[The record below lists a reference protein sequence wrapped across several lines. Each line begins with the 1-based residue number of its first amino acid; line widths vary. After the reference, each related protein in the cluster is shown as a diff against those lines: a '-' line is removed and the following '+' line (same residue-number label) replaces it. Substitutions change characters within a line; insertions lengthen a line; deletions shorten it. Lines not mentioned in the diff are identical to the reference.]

1 MLSAKDIM
9 TADPL
14 TVSPETDIFEAAKV
28 LIEKK
33 INGMPV
39 VDAAGKLVG
48 ILTQSDLIHQQ
59 ARIKL
64 PSVFTLLGGFIPLP
78 ASKDLEDE
86 MEKMAALT
94 VGEAMTEKVVSVTPE
109 TSIQDVADMM
119 LDEQMH
125 TLPVVEGGKL
135 VGIVG
140 KEDLLRS
147 ILDSKGK

>member
-1 MLSAKDIM
+1 MLSVKDIM
-9 TADPL
+9 SSDPV
-14 TVSPETDIFEAAKV
+14 TVSPDTDIFEAAKT

-48 ILTQSDLIHQQ
+48 VLTQSDLIHQQ

-64 PSVFTLLGGFIPLP
+64 PSVFTLLGGFVPLP

-94 VGEAMTEKVVSVTPE
+94 VGEAMSEKVVSVTPE
-109 TSIQDVADMM
+109 TSIQEVADIM
-119 LDEQMH
+119 LDDQMH
-125 TLPVVEGGKL
+125 TLPVVDGGKL

-140 KEDLLRS
+140 KEDVLRS
-147 ILDSKGK
+147 VLASAGK